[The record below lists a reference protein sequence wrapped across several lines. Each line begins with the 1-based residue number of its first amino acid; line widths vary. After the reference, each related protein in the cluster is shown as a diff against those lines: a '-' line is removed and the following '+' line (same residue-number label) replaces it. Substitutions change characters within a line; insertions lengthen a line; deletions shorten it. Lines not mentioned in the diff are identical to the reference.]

1 MDLRQ
6 IYRCFIQLF
15 LAAIKLAHLK
25 EEVDQVWVLLQF
37 GTDYTKELNLL
48 VFCGSRQNLATQTDQ
63 FLREKFT
70 SNMKPSVT

>member
-6 IYRCFIQLF
+6 IYRCFIQLL

-70 SNMKPSVT
+70 SGMKPSVT